1 LRHKLQKGLLTR
13 DQQPK
18 EEEMKQMSEF
28 ISKLEGYAD
37 LEVSIIRATKIN
49 KVLKAI
55 LKLAEI
61 PKESEFQ
68 FKDRS
73 KSLLEK
79 WNKILESAE
88 QPAASGSTPAAGDE
102 STSKELTNGVSAPAK
117 TEGKDTNS
125 EEKETKPE
133 EATKADTDTVAPNVA
148 TKEEPAVEPQSIS
161 DSKVIETNCRAFSKY
176 LMLILISSQLPRNL
190 LLYKQLPRIINALCI
205 SINGGSNV

>member
-1 LRHKLQKGLLTR
+1 MTR

-49 KVLKAI
+49 KVLKRI

-68 FKDRS
+68 SKDRS

-102 STSKELTNGVSAPAK
+102 SSSKELTNGVSAPSKA
-117 TEGKDTNS
+117 EGKDAND
-125 EEKETKPE
+125 EEKEGKPE
-133 EATKADTDTVAPNVA
+133 KPVTTSDTNTIAPDVRA
-148 TKEEPAVEPQSIS
+148 KEEPTGEPQPAN
-161 DSKVIETNCRAFSKY
+161 DSTKVK
-176 LMLILISSQLPRNL
+176 
-190 LLYKQLPRIINALCI
+190 
-205 SINGGSNV
+205 

>member
-1 LRHKLQKGLLTR
+1 MRHKLQKGLLTR

-55 LKLAEI
+55 LKLSEI
-61 PKESEFQ
+61 PKETEFQ

-73 KSLLEK
+73 KTLLEK

-88 QPAASGSTPAAGDE
+88 QPSGAASTPGDE
-102 STSKELTNGVSAPAK
+102 TSTKGLTNGVSNAPKVEAVDEDKEAK
-117 TEGKDTNS
+117 TEENVPQNDKDASTQDA
-125 EEKETKPE
+125 EMQ
-133 EATKADTDTVAPNVA
+133 
-148 TKEEPAVEPQSIS
+148 EPVDGANQAQDSVKVSASI
-161 DSKVIETNCRAFSKY
+161 
-176 LMLILISSQLPRNL
+176 
-190 LLYKQLPRIINALCI
+190 
-205 SINGGSNV
+205 

>member
-1 LRHKLQKGLLTR
+1 
-13 DQQPK
+13 
-18 EEEMKQMSEF
+18 MSEF

-79 WNKILESAE
+79 WNKILENAE
-88 QPAASGSTPAAGDE
+88 QPAAPSSASAIADE
-102 STSKELTNGVSAPAK
+102 SSSKGLTNGISAAFK
-117 TEGKDTNS
+117 IEGKGANT
-125 EEKETKPE
+125 EEKETKPDGPLTTHGTD
-133 EATKADTDTVAPNVA
+133 AVTPDTVA
-148 TKEEPAVEPQSIS
+148 KEGPVVEPQTAN
-161 DSKVIETNCRAFSKY
+161 DSAKVK
-176 LMLILISSQLPRNL
+176 
-190 LLYKQLPRIINALCI
+190 
-205 SINGGSNV
+205 

>member
-1 LRHKLQKGLLTR
+1 
-13 DQQPK
+13 
-18 EEEMKQMSEF
+18 MKQMSEF

-102 STSKELTNGVSAPAK
+102 SSSKELTNGVSAPSQAEDKDEEKEAK
-117 TEGKDTNS
+117 TEEPVTTVDTN
-125 EEKETKPE
+125 
-133 EATKADTDTVAPNVA
+133 TVAPGVT
-148 TKEEPAVEPQSIS
+148 TKEEPVEQLQPAN
-161 DSKVIETNCRAFSKY
+161 DSKVNETIY
-176 LMLILISSQLPRNL
+176 PRLSHVSHAN
-190 LLYKQLPRIINALCI
+190 PHI
-205 SINGGSNV
+205 

>member
-1 LRHKLQKGLLTR
+1 
-13 DQQPK
+13 
-18 EEEMKQMSEF
+18 MKQMSEF

-102 STSKELTNGVSAPAK
+102 SSSKELTNGVSAPVKA
-117 TEGKDTNS
+117 EKD
-125 EEKETKPE
+125 EEKEGKPE
-133 EATKADTDTVAPNVA
+133 DPITTADTGNIAPDVVA
-148 TKEEPAVEPQSIS
+148 KEETVIEPQPAS
-161 DSKVIETNCRAFSKY
+161 DSNKVK
-176 LMLILISSQLPRNL
+176 
-190 LLYKQLPRIINALCI
+190 
-205 SINGGSNV
+205 

>member
-1 LRHKLQKGLLTR
+1 MTSQTLTELQKEILFLRHKLQKGLLTR

-88 QPAASGSTPAAGDE
+88 QPAASSSAPAAGDE
-102 STSKELTNGVSAPAK
+102 NASKELTNGVSAPVK
-117 TEGKDTNS
+117 NEDKDQNS
-125 EEKETKPE
+125 EGNVEKSE
-133 EATKADTDTVAPNVA
+133 EAIKADSDTVAPDVA
-148 TKEEPAVEPQSIS
+148 TKAEPVIELQPLN
-161 DSKVIETNCRAFSKY
+161 DSKVN
-176 LMLILISSQLPRNL
+176 
-190 LLYKQLPRIINALCI
+190 
-205 SINGGSNV
+205 

>member
-1 LRHKLQKGLLTR
+1 
-13 DQQPK
+13 
-18 EEEMKQMSEF
+18 MSEF
-28 ISKLEGYAD
+28 ITKLEGYAD

-88 QPAASGSTPAAGDE
+88 QPAASVTPAPGDE
-102 STSKELTNGVSAPAK
+102 ASKDLANGISK
-117 TEGKDTNS
+117 GHKS
-125 EEKETKPE
+125 EEKHENGDKE
-133 EATKADTDTVAPNVA
+133 EGKSEESTVDVDTVMKDVHA
-148 TKEEPAVEPQSIS
+148 KEEPAEESKGADDSI
-161 DSKVIETNCRAFSKY
+161 KVRSAPSIFHLYVSLLTSFIAFY
-176 LMLILISSQLPRNL
+176 
-190 LLYKQLPRIINALCI
+190 
-205 SINGGSNV
+205 NGVSTC

>member
-1 LRHKLQKGLLTR
+1 MRHKLQKGLLTR

-102 STSKELTNGVSAPAK
+102 SSSKELTNGVSAVSKVGEKGAN
-117 TEGKDTNS
+117 G
-125 EEKETKPE
+125 EKETKP
-133 EATKADTDTVAPNVA
+133 KVPVAAGVAESVMPNVA
-148 TKEEPAVEPQSIS
+148 KEEPVVEPQLAD
-161 DSKVIETNCRAFSKY
+161 DSAKVR
-176 LMLILISSQLPRNL
+176 
-190 LLYKQLPRIINALCI
+190 
-205 SINGGSNV
+205 

>member
-37 LEVSIIRATKIN
+37 LEVSIIRQTKIN

-61 PKESEFQ
+61 PRESEFQ

-88 QPAASGSTPAAGDE
+88 PPTPSTSAPTAGDD
-102 STSKELTNGVSAPAK
+102 TSAKELTNGVSAASK
-117 TEGKDTNS
+117 VEEKGANG

-133 EATKADTDTVAPNVA
+133 EPVAAGATDAVTTDVTS
-148 TKEEPAVEPQSIS
+148 KEEPAVEPQPAD
-161 DSKVIETNCRAFSKY
+161 DSVKVKIATVHLN
-176 LMLILISSQLPRNL
+176 SS
-190 LLYKQLPRIINALCI
+190 CI
-205 SINGGSNV
+205 SIANSFVKPSAVEPVAV

>member
-1 LRHKLQKGLLTR
+1 
-13 DQQPK
+13 
-18 EEEMKQMSEF
+18 MKQMSEF
-28 ISKLEGYAD
+28 ITKLEGYAD

-88 QPAASGSTPAAGDE
+88 QPAASVTPAPGDE
-102 STSKELTNGVSAPAK
+102 PSKDLANGISK
-117 TEGKDTNS
+117 GHKS
-125 EEKETKPE
+125 EEKHENGVKE
-133 EATKADTDTVAPNVA
+133 EGKSEESTADVDTVMKNVPA
-148 TKEEPAVEPQSIS
+148 KEEPAEEESKGAGDSIKARS
-161 DSKVIETNCRAFSKY
+161 APSIFHLYISLLTSFIAFY
-176 LMLILISSQLPRNL
+176 NGV
-190 LLYKQLPRIINALCI
+190 
-205 SINGGSNV
+205 SIC

>member
-1 LRHKLQKGLLTR
+1 
-13 DQQPK
+13 
-18 EEEMKQMSEF
+18 MKQMSEF

-37 LEVSIIRATKIN
+37 LEVSIIRVTKIN

-88 QPAASGSTPAAGDE
+88 QPTASVTPAPGDE
-102 STSKELTNGVSAPAK
+102 ASKDLRNGFS
-117 TEGKDTNS
+117 KDLKS
-125 EEKETKPE
+125 EEKHGKGEKGG
-133 EATKADTDTVAPNVA
+133 AKS
-148 TKEEPAVEPQSIS
+148 EEPITDADAAMKDAPAGPEPVSES
-161 DSKVIETNCRAFSKY
+161 KEADDSVKVR
-176 LMLILISSQLPRNL
+176 
-190 LLYKQLPRIINALCI
+190 
-205 SINGGSNV
+205 

>member
-1 LRHKLQKGLLTR
+1 
-13 DQQPK
+13 
-18 EEEMKQMSEF
+18 MKQMSEF
-28 ISKLEGYAD
+28 ISKLEGYAE

-61 PKESEFQ
+61 PKENEFQ

-102 STSKELTNGVSAPAK
+102 SSSKELTNGISASAK
-117 TEGKDTNS
+117 VENKN
-125 EEKETKPE
+125 EEKEVKTE
-133 EATKADTDTVAPNVA
+133 EPATTADTDAAAPDVI
-148 TKEEPAVEPQSIS
+148 TKEESVEQPQLAN
-161 DSKVIETNCRAFSKY
+161 DSKVNEPTYPHLS
-176 LMLILISSQLPRNL
+176 
-190 LLYKQLPRIINALCI
+190 
-205 SINGGSNV
+205 

>member
-1 LRHKLQKGLLTR
+1 MQKGLLTR

-18 EEEMKQMSEF
+18 EEEMKGMSEY

-55 LKLAEI
+55 LKLSEI

-73 KSLLEK
+73 RSLLEK

-88 QPAASGSTPAAGDE
+88 QPAASATPAPVEEAA
-102 STSKELTNGVSAPAK
+102 SKELTNGVSTAPKA
-117 TEGKDTNS
+117 EDGDEKDGGNES
-125 EEKETKPE
+125 
-133 EATKADTDTVAPNVA
+133 KA
-148 TKEEPAVEPQSIS
+148 EEPAAHTGA
-161 DSKVIETNCRAFSKY
+161 DSAAQDAAAKEVPANESNLAEDSVVVRLLPNFLLPR
-176 LMLILISSQLPRNL
+176 LMLTISATRARTCCGLGRFSDVTS
-190 LLYKQLPRIINALCI
+190 ALQYLCPW
-205 SINGGSNV
+205 

>member
-61 PKESEFQ
+61 PRESEFQ

-88 QPAASGSTPAAGDE
+88 QPAASVSTPAAGDE
-102 STSKELTNGVSAPAK
+102 NSSKELTNGVSATSKVEEKGAN
-117 TEGKDTNS
+117 G
-125 EEKETKPE
+125 EEKETKS
-133 EATKADTDTVAPNVA
+133 
-148 TKEEPAVEPQSIS
+148 EEPVAAGATDSVTSDVAAKDEPVVEPQPTD
-161 DSKVIETNCRAFSKY
+161 DSAKVR
-176 LMLILISSQLPRNL
+176 
-190 LLYKQLPRIINALCI
+190 
-205 SINGGSNV
+205 